1 MLISKIEFLKDSEI
15 ARTIGQVQF
24 AVFEKLASASLYQT
38 ARESMLLLAIVYM
51 KNASLKAA
59 HAESSA
65 RYL

>member
-1 MLISKIEFLKDSEI
+1 MKLHEP
-15 ARTIGQVQF
+15 IGQVQF